1 VASRYRWCE
10 PSTSGQDV
18 HRPERHR
25 AGVACGL
32 QSLGGSRPAPPLHE
46 RASRGDGRCGGRGGS
61 SRSRVRR
68 PCADGLVAYRGLEVR
83 GQTLWVESSS
93 RGWRR
98 FYDGSTAC
106 IIAYGVVT
114 FAVSGIARYSRAIP
128 VVLLVGQLPPAVQ
141 RFAYTIDLGPD
152 SAATGHRRRRH
163 GSLSTTDRPTATTYA
178 ASTRRPL
185 APLGGDAV
193 PRATQA
199 LFAIAALEAGV
210 CLLAA
215 SSLWSER
222 LPAVLAGLAGCASLV
237 AGGLLLR
244 ATGSAA
250 DKWKTTG
257 GERKLGCVLYC

>member
-114 FAVSGIARYSRAIP
+114 FAVSGIARSAGRSPSFCSSVSYRPPCSGSPTRSTWALTRPQRVTGGAGTARSQQRIGLP
-128 VVLLVGQLPPAVQ
+128 RRPTLLRRGGHWRPSEETLCPEP
-141 RFAYTIDLGPD
+141 
-152 SAATGHRRRRH
+152 HRRCSPSPPSRPVSACWPPR
-163 GSLSTTDRPTATTYA
+163 LSGRSDF
-178 ASTRRPL
+178 
-185 APLGGDAV
+185 
-193 PRATQA
+193 PR
-199 LFAIAALEAGV
+199 
-210 CLLAA
+210 C
-215 SSLWSER
+215 S
-222 LPAVLAGLAGCASLV
+222 PA
-237 AGGLLLR
+237 
-244 ATGSAA
+244 
-250 DKWKTTG
+250 
-257 GERKLGCVLYC
+257 